1 MDVDKERASIDGV
14 VDRLARK
21 FPGVERQHVEGIVQ
35 SAYQDLAD
43 KPLRDYIAVLV
54 EHESKSQLR
63 AENPK
68 KQRSK

>member
-1 MDVDKERASIDGV
+1 MDPKKEKASIVGV

-21 FPGVERQHVEGIVQ
+21 FPGVERDRVESIVQ
-35 SAYQDLAD
+35 AAYENLAD
-43 KPLRDYIAVLV
+43 KPLRDYIAILV

-68 KQRSK
+68 PRAT

>member
-1 MDVDKERASIDGV
+1 MDPKKEKASIVGV

-21 FPGVERQHVEGIVQ
+21 FPGVERDRVESIVQ
-35 SAYQDLAD
+35 AAYQNLAD
-43 KPLRDYIAVLV
+43 KPLRDYIAILV

-68 KQRSK
+68 PRAT